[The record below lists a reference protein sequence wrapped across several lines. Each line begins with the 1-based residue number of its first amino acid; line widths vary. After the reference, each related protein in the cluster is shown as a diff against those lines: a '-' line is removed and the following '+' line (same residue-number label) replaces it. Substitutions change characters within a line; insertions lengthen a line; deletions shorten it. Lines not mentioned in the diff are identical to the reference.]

1 MEELIEKYQNGQ
13 ISREDLEKE
22 LKVYWD
28 AMQGPDAQF
37 ANYKKEEMWQA
48 IMQHKVPEEVPAKI
62 INFKWWKYAVAAV
75 VVAVM
80 VFVGKQFLKETPS
93 TDLAKVIN
101 VLAPASNRATITLAN
116 GKTVYLDSATNGQ
129 LAMQDQV
136 KLVKLADGK
145 IAYSGTATELQYNT
159 LTNPKGSKAITIEL
173 PDHSQI
179 WLNAGSSVTYP
190 IAFVGKER
198 KVTMTGELYYEVFHN
213 EHQPFTVAKGN
224 TSVTVLGT
232 HFNVK
237 AYDNEPDMKVTLLE
251 GAVSVMHNAKRQM
264 LKPGQQAIV
273 KTDQIQLLEDAD
285 TEQAVAWKNG
295 MTSFHSADIQTVLRE
310 LERWYDIT
318 TEVKRN
324 LKTKNFFAEAPRSA
338 PLKDILQS
346 IFDDNNIAYE
356 FDSEKR
362 KLTILQ

>member
-1 MEELIEKYQNGQ
+1 MQELIEQYRLGQ
-13 ISREDLEKE
+13 ISRQQLEE
-22 LKVYWD
+22 GLKTYWD
-28 AMQGPDAQF
+28 SLETPDAQF
-37 ANYKKEEMWQA
+37 AGHRKEEMWLV
-48 IMQHKVPEEVPAKI
+48 IMQSQPMIIRSNKIVWWKYAAAAVVIGLMIFTGKQFFKEKQPVTVAKI
-62 INFKWWKYAVAAV
+62 INV
-75 VVAVM
+75 
-80 VFVGKQFLKETPS
+80 P
-93 TDLAKVIN
+93 
-101 VLAPASNRATITLAN
+101 APASNRATLTLAN

-159 LTNPKGSKAITIEL
+159 LTNPKGSKAINIEL

-213 EHQPFTVAKGN
+213 EHQPFTVTKGN

-237 AYDNEPDMKVTLLE
+237 AYDNDPDVKVTLLE
-251 GAVSVMHNAKRQM
+251 GVVRLTRNAESLT
-264 LKPGQQAIV
+264 LKPNQQAIV
-273 KTDQIQLLEDAD
+273 ANQMQLIENAD

-318 TEVKRN
+318 TEVKGN
-324 LKTKNFFAEAPRSA
+324 LKTKNFFAEAPRTA
-338 PLKDILQS
+338 PLKDVLQS

-356 FDSEKR
+356 YDREKR